1 MTRRYFWQVDTFSK
15 NRYYG
20 NPAAVVFD
28 AVGLSQE
35 MMQRI
40 AREMNLSE
48 TVFVLPP
55 TEPEAHYWSR
65 IFTPQSELPFAGH
78 PTLATAYAMLTSKRI
93 EPEGSVL
100 RQQCGIG
107 IVPVA
112 FEPDGDG
119 VRFAMTQGA
128 PNYRDAEVDASVAA
142 TMLGCREAD
151 IGESGA
157 EIVSTGLWWMIIPV
171 RSLRALSTLEPDQ
184 RLIESICRERGA
196 VGVTTFC
203 PEAEAEEAGYRIR
216 SFAPGE
222 GVPEDPPCGS
232 GNGSTAAY
240 LAKHRYAD
248 EASFSYI
255 SEQGVE
261 IGREGRIHIECE
273 RSGGNSLA
281 VRVGGH
287 AVQVLEGHLWT

>member
-1 MTRRYFWQVDTFSK
+1 MTKRYFWQVDAFSN

-20 NPAAVVFD
+20 NPAAIVFD
-28 AVGLSQE
+28 AEGLSQE
-35 MMQRI
+35 TMQRI

-55 TEPEAHYWSR
+55 TEPGAHYWSR

-93 EPEGSVL
+93 VPDGDVL

-112 FEPDGDG
+112 FERQGDD
-119 VRFAMTQGA
+119 VRFAMTQGK
-128 PNYRDAEVDASVAA
+128 PDYRDADVDPRLAAS
-142 TMLGCREAD
+142 MLGCAETD
-151 IGESGA
+151 IGETPV
-157 EIVSTGLWWMIIPV
+157 EIVSTGLWWMIVPV
-171 RSLRALSTLEPDQ
+171 RTLRAMSGLEPDQ
-184 RLIESICRERGA
+184 RLIESVCRERGA
-196 VGVTTFC
+196 IGVTTFC
-203 PEAEAEEAGYRIR
+203 PEAAAEEAGYRIR

-232 GNGSTAAY
+232 GNGSAAAY
-240 LAKHRYAD
+240 LAKHRYPEEPAFD
-248 EASFSYI
+248 YI
-255 SEQGVE
+255 SEQGIE
-261 IGREGRIHIECE
+261 IGREGRIIECE
-273 RSGGNSLA
+273 RNGDDDLA

>member
-1 MTRRYFWQVDTFSK
+1 MKKRYFWQVDAFSK
-15 NRYYG
+15 TRYYG

-28 AVGLSQE
+28 AEGLSQE
-35 MMQRI
+35 TMQRI

-55 TEPEAHYWSR
+55 TEPSAHYWSR

-78 PTLATAYAMLTSKRI
+78 PTLATAYAMLTSKRVT
-93 EPEGSVL
+93 PEEDVL

-112 FEPDGDG
+112 FEREGDD
-119 VRFAMTQGA
+119 VRFSMTQGEPA
-128 PNYRDAEVDASVAA
+128 YRNAEVDAGLAA
-142 TMLGCREAD
+142 SMLGCAESD

-157 EIVSTGLWWMIIPV
+157 EIVSTGLWWMIIPM
-171 RSLRALSTLEPDQ
+171 RSLRAMSALEPDQ
-184 RLIESICRERGA
+184 RLIESVCRERNA
-196 VGVTTFC
+196 IGVTTFC
-203 PEAEAEEAGYRIR
+203 PEGQANEAGYRIR

-240 LAKHRYAD
+240 LAKHRYAE
-248 EASFSYI
+248 EASFEYV
-255 SEQGVE
+255 SEQGIE
-261 IGREGRIHIECE
+261 IGREGRIYVQCE
-273 RSGGNSLA
+273 RDGDGLA
-281 VRVGGH
+281 VHVGGH
-287 AVQVLEGHLWT
+287 AVQVMEGHLWV